1 MVAIKVLVNQE
12 DIFRVVTK
20 FSIESSSSV
29 KSTIAFSCPSGS
41 LGTYILLFQTKIR
54 SALVLLGNQTCVPLN
69 LICVDNIFLPFSCK
83 SEIAEVF
90 CMLRHVQ

>member
-1 MVAIKVLVNQE
+1 M
-12 DIFRVVTK
+12 
-20 FSIESSSSV
+20 

-69 LICVDNIFLPFSCK
+69 LICVDNIFLPFLVSQKYLRYFVCLDMF
-83 SEIAEVF
+83 SRIVF
-90 CMLRHVQ
+90 L

>member
-1 MVAIKVLVNQE
+1 MKA
-12 DIFRVVTK
+12 T
-20 FSIESSSSV
+20 
-29 KSTIAFSCPSGS
+29 TAFSCQSGS

-83 SEIAEVF
+83 SEISEVF

>member
-1 MVAIKVLVNQE
+1 M
-12 DIFRVVTK
+12 
-20 FSIESSSSV
+20 

-54 SALVLLGNQTCVPLN
+54 SALVLLGNQAYVPLN

-83 SEIAEVF
+83 SEISEVF
-90 CMLRHVQ
+90 CMLRRVQ